1 MEKEQFIRFKE
12 DLKAKAQKQRE
23 TKAQRRTKNFKGERK
38 MNASDATYKAANAK
52 RELDHLY
59 VAYYIAKH
67 RWNFNSEETIKS
79 KFSQEEQKAL
89 EVANKA
95 LIKAAWEKT
104 HGRELNGNYNDVCI
118 LRNTIYHVT
127 KTLGYYGNLK

>member
-1 MEKEQFIRFKE
+1 MEKEQFLRFKE
-12 DLKAKAQKQRE
+12 DLKAKAQKQKE

-79 KFSQEEQKAL
+79 KFSQEEQKDL
-89 EVANKA
+89 EAANNA

-104 HGRELNGNYNDVCI
+104 HGRKLNYTFNDLSM
-118 LRNTIYHVT
+118 LRTTIYHVI
-127 KTLGYYGNLK
+127 KTLGYYENLK